1 MKKNKIIAVDQST
14 SATKAMLFSEDFQ
27 LVCRSNVPHKQYY
40 PKTGWVEH
48 DPLEI
53 YDNVL
58 IAIRDLF
65 EKNQITQEDQYSLCI
80 TNQRETVVVWNK
92 VTGNPVCNAVV
103 WQDLR
108 GDSICKDLVANGFSK
123 SVKEKSGLIID
134 PYFSASGV
142 KWILDNVEGAR
153 KAAEQGDLLMGTID
167 SWLIWKLTEGQVHAT
182 DHTNASR
189 TLLFNIHK
197 LAWDEDLLALFTI
210 PASMLPKILPCDSVF
225 GETTVNNLF
234 HEPILIAGV
243 IGDSHGALTGQM
255 CFEEG
260 LGKTTYGTGSSV
272 MVNIGEKAASAP
284 EGLVTSIGF
293 SALGKVFYA
302 FEGNIHSTGATVKWV
317 KENLGLISSTDE
329 IEALASS
336 VSDNQ
341 GVYFVPAFSGLG
353 APWWQSSVKAAVFGL
368 SFGVGKEHILRA
380 VLESIAYQ
388 VNDLIR
394 AMTQQAKISLKELRV
409 DGGPTKNRLLMQ
421 FQADLLRVPVNCSN
435 IEEAS
440 ALGAVIMNG
449 FARKVRTGFKEVS
462 ALRGETRSY
471 APVAD
476 EKSMTL
482 VYEGWLKAV
491 KQLIK

>member
-58 IAIRDLF
+58 VAIRDLF

-108 GDSICKDLVANGFSK
+108 GDSICKNLVANGFSK

-272 MVNIGEKAASAP
+272 MVNIGEKATPAP

-368 SFGVGKEHILRA
+368 SFGVEKEHILRA

-409 DGGPTKNRLLMQ
+409 DGGPTKNRFLMQ

>member
-58 IAIRDLF
+58 VAIRDLF

-108 GDSICKDLVANGFSK
+108 GDSICKNLVANGFSK

-272 MVNIGEKAASAP
+272 MVNIGEKATPAP

-368 SFGVGKEHILRA
+368 SFGVEKEHILRA

-409 DGGPTKNRLLMQ
+409 DGGPTKNRFLMQ

-462 ALRGETRSY
+462 ALRGETRLY

>member
-27 LVCRSNVPHKQYY
+27 LLCRSNVSHKQYY

-53 YDNVL
+53 YENVL

-65 EKNQITQEDQYSLCI
+65 EKNPIIQEDQYSLCI

-123 SVKEKSGLIID
+123 LVKEKSGLIID

-197 LAWDEDLLALFTI
+197 LAWDEDLLGLFTI
-210 PASMLPKILPCDSVF
+210 PASMLPKILPCDSFF

-272 MVNIGEKAASAP
+272 MVNIGEKAAPAP

-368 SFGVGKEHILRA
+368 NFGVGKEHILRA

-388 VNDLIR
+388 VNDLIL
-394 AMTQQAKISLKELRV
+394 AMTRQAKISLKELRV

-449 FARKVRTGFKEVS
+449 FARKVRTDFKEVA

>member
-27 LVCRSNVPHKQYY
+27 LICRSNVPHKQYY

-197 LAWDEDLLALFTI
+197 LAWDEDLLGLFTI

-234 HEPILIAGV
+234 HQPILIAGV

-272 MVNIGEKAASAP
+272 MVNIGEKAAPAP

-388 VNDLIR
+388 VNDLIL
-394 AMTQQAKISLKELRV
+394 AMTQKAKISLKELRV

-462 ALRGETRSY
+462 ELRGETRSY
-471 APVAD
+471 SPVAD

>member
-27 LVCRSNVPHKQYY
+27 LICRSNVPHKQYY

-197 LAWDEDLLALFTI
+197 LAWDEDLLGLFTI

-272 MVNIGEKAASAP
+272 MVNIGEKAAPAP

-449 FARKVRTGFKEVS
+449 FARKVRIGFKEVS
-462 ALRGETRSY
+462 ALRGEIRSY

>member
-58 IAIRDLF
+58 VAIRDLF

-272 MVNIGEKAASAP
+272 MVNIGEKAAPAP

-368 SFGVGKEHILRA
+368 SFGVEKEHILRA

-409 DGGPTKNRLLMQ
+409 DGGPTKNRFLMQ

>member
-58 IAIRDLF
+58 VAIRDLF

-272 MVNIGEKAASAP
+272 MVNIGEKAAPAP

-368 SFGVGKEHILRA
+368 SFGVEKEHILRA

>member
-272 MVNIGEKAASAP
+272 MVNIGEKAAPAP

>member
-58 IAIRDLF
+58 VAIHDLF

-243 IGDSHGALTGQM
+243 IGDSHGALAGQM

-272 MVNIGEKAASAP
+272 MVNIGENAAPAP

-368 SFGVGKEHILRA
+368 SFSVEKEHILRA

>member
-1 MKKNKIIAVDQST
+1 MKKNKIIAIDQST
-14 SATKAMLFSEDFQ
+14 SATKAMLFSEDLQ

-53 YDNVL
+53 YENVL

-65 EKNQITQEDQYSLCI
+65 KVNPITQEDQYSLCI

-92 VTGNPVCNAVV
+92 VTGSPVCNAVV

-108 GDSICKDLVANGFSK
+108 GDSICKDLIENGFSK
-123 SVKEKSGLIID
+123 LVKERSGLIID

-142 KWILDNVEGAR
+142 KWILDNLEGVR
-153 KAAEQGDLLMGTID
+153 KAAEDGDLLMGTID
-167 SWLIWKLTEGQVHAT
+167 SWLIWKLTEGKVHAT

-197 LAWDEDLLALFTI
+197 LVWDEDLLDLFTI
-210 PASMLPKILPCDSVF
+210 PASMLPKTLPCDSVF
-225 GETTVNNLF
+225 GETTVNNMF
-234 HEPILIAGV
+234 SEPILIAGV

-272 MVNIGEKAASAP
+272 MVNIGEKVAPAP
-284 EGLVTSIGF
+284 EGLVTSVGF

-394 AMTQQAKISLKELRV
+394 AMTRQAKISLKELRV

-462 ALRGETRSY
+462 ALRGEIRSY

>member
-1 MKKNKIIAVDQST
+1 
-14 SATKAMLFSEDFQ
+14 
-27 LVCRSNVPHKQYY
+27 
-40 PKTGWVEH
+40 
-48 DPLEI
+48 
-53 YDNVL
+53 
-58 IAIRDLF
+58 
-65 EKNQITQEDQYSLCI
+65 
-80 TNQRETVVVWNK
+80 
-92 VTGNPVCNAVV
+92 
-103 WQDLR
+103 
-108 GDSICKDLVANGFSK
+108 
-123 SVKEKSGLIID
+123 
-134 PYFSASGV
+134 
-142 KWILDNVEGAR
+142 
-153 KAAEQGDLLMGTID
+153 
-167 SWLIWKLTEGQVHAT
+167 
-182 DHTNASR
+182 
-189 TLLFNIHK
+189 
-197 LAWDEDLLALFTI
+197 
-210 PASMLPKILPCDSVF
+210 
-225 GETTVNNLF
+225 
-234 HEPILIAGV
+234 
-243 IGDSHGALTGQM
+243 
-255 CFEEG
+255 
-260 LGKTTYGTGSSV
+260 
-272 MVNIGEKAASAP
+272 
-284 EGLVTSIGF
+284 
-293 SALGKVFYA
+293 LGKVFYA

-449 FARKVRTGFKEVS
+449 FARKVRIGFKEVS

>member
-234 HEPILIAGV
+234 HQPILIAGV

-272 MVNIGEKAASAP
+272 MVNIGEKAAPAP

-449 FARKVRTGFKEVS
+449 FARKVRIGFKEVS